1 MKKIALSL
9 FVVAASG
16 AYVWEQSATRAAS
29 DTLDAT
35 LTGDVGQTAS
45 PGAADAASVADT
57 SQPLVAG
64 TPRAVATTRESGEA
78 DDDAAPVASVSVDA
92 PPPPAPQP
100 PVQIALQSETAPS
113 PAPVSPAVSPV
124 AIADPAPAAPAP
136 LPELPAIATQVD
148 VPLPRIRPAYPKNAP
163 ESPVPAALVR
173 STPVVV
179 AAATTGGY
187 ADGTHT
193 GPAVD
198 AYYGLVQVQAIVQGG
213 QLVAIKVLKYPSDR
227 RTSVY
232 INHQALPV
240 LRDEAIRAQSAKV
253 DIVSGAT
260 LTSRAYIRSLGQAL
274 NKATS

>member
-45 PGAADAASVADT
+45 PGAVDAASVADPG
-57 SQPLVAG
+57 QPSVAG
-64 TPRAVATTRESGEA
+64 IPRAVAATRESGEA
-78 DDDAAPVASVSVDA
+78 DDDAAPLASLSVDT
-92 PPPPAPQP
+92 PPPQPQP

-113 PAPVSPAVSPV
+113 PAPVGPAVSPV
-124 AIADPAPAAPAP
+124 ATADPTPATPAP
-136 LPELPAIATQVD
+136 PPELPAIAMQID
-148 VPLPRIRPAYPKNAP
+148 VPLPRIRPAYPRNAP

-173 STPVVV
+173 SAPVVV